1 MAAVVYNNVNQV
13 TTNIYYQMSTT
24 NRSFLE
30 MHQLLK
36 DLGIQNNRF
45 MLVLLDPDLARIDP
59 SDPNLPF
66 AYQVKVFRECMNNP
80 WYFFREIIRIPQDGQ
95 ANGVPFE
102 LNRGTMALLFC
113 LMLNLNVVLE
123 LPRQTVKT
131 IVAVSWYLYL
141 NNFGTINAQI
151 HS

>member
-59 SDPNLPF
+59 RDP
-66 AYQVKVFRECMNNP
+66 K
-80 WYFFREIIRIPQDGQ
+80 
-95 ANGVPFE
+95 
-102 LNRGTMALLFC
+102 LNR
-113 LMLNLNVVLE
+113 LM
-123 LPRQTVKT
+123 T
-131 IVAVSWYLYL
+131 IKSKGV
-141 NNFGTINAQI
+141 
-151 HS
+151 